1 MSSSPLPPP
10 YEEATD
16 ISRFDNLLTYAST
29 RGTYL
34 LEDSLFKI
42 FEMSYSNS
50 QTLNLSLSEMT
61 TPIAAQNIRATRR
74 LRSLQILN
82 LQLANETYRQIV
94 TPHVLQR
101 IHQEHYPGQRDS
113 PSPMRI
119 STPPQSITRRYTP
132 SIPTAQ
138 PPTRTRANLHRRC
151 HKCRSFSHLKRHCPQ
166 YRCLTCRNLQ
176 PGHLTNECP
185 NQPMTSDH
193 EYDFGHDYDP
203 DGNLNGE
210 Q

>member
-1 MSSSPLPPP
+1 MTSSPPPPP
-10 YEEATD
+10 YINPTD
-16 ISRFDNLLTYAST
+16 ISRFDDLLAYAST
-29 RGTYL
+29 RGVYL
-34 LEDSLFKI
+34 LQDSQFQL

-50 QTLNLSLSEMT
+50 QTLNLSLSEMSI
-61 TPIAAQNIRATRR
+61 PVAIQNIRAIRR

-82 LQLANETYRQIV
+82 LQLANEAYGRIV
-94 TPHVLQR
+94 TPHVLRR
-101 IHQEHYPGQRDS
+101 IHQENYPGQRDS

-119 STPPQSITRRYTP
+119 STPPRSITRRYPP
-132 SIPTAQ
+132 SNPTSQ
-138 PPTRTRANLHRRC
+138 PTNRTRNNPRQRC

-185 NQPMTSDH
+185 NQPMTSDYG
-193 EYDFGHDYDP
+193 YDFSHDYDP

>member
-16 ISRFDNLLTYAST
+16 ISRFDDLLTYAST
-29 RGTYL
+29 HGTYL
-34 LEDSLFKI
+34 LQDSLFKM

-61 TPIAAQNIRATRR
+61 IPIAAQNIRAIRR

-82 LQLANETYRQIV
+82 LQLANKTYGRIV

-113 PSPMRI
+113 PSSMRI
-119 STPPQSITRRYTP
+119 STPPRSITR
-132 SIPTAQ
+132 
-138 PPTRTRANLHRRC
+138 
-151 HKCRSFSHLKRHCPQ
+151 
-166 YRCLTCRNLQ
+166 
-176 PGHLTNECP
+176 
-185 NQPMTSDH
+185 
-193 EYDFGHDYDP
+193 
-203 DGNLNGE
+203 
-210 Q
+210 

>member
-29 RGTYL
+29 HGTYL
-34 LEDSLFKI
+34 LQDSLFKM

-50 QTLNLSLSEMT
+50 QTLNLSLSEIT
-61 TPIAAQNIRATRR
+61 IPTAAQNIQAIRR
-74 LRSLQILN
+74 LCSLQILN
-82 LQLANETYRQIV
+82 LQLANKTYGRIV

-119 STPPQSITRRYTP
+119 STP
-132 SIPTAQ
+132 
-138 PPTRTRANLHRRC
+138 L
-151 HKCRSFSHLKRHCPQ
+151 
-166 YRCLTCRNLQ
+166 
-176 PGHLTNECP
+176 
-185 NQPMTSDH
+185 
-193 EYDFGHDYDP
+193 
-203 DGNLNGE
+203 
-210 Q
+210 

>member
-74 LRSLQILN
+74 LHSLQILN

-119 STPPQSITRRYTP
+119 STPPRSITCRYTSSTP
-132 SIPTAQ
+132 LATNPTAQ
-138 PPTRTRANLHRRC
+138 PPTRTRTNLRRRC
-151 HKCRSFSHLKRHCPQ
+151 HKCRSFSHLKRPCPK
-166 YRCLTCRNLQ
+166 YR
-176 PGHLTNECP
+176 
-185 NQPMTSDH
+185 S
-193 EYDFGHDYDP
+193 
-203 DGNLNGE
+203 
-210 Q
+210 